1 MASERDELT
10 DDERRAL
17 LDLVHWEIE
26 NSRFPLSDR
35 IRMLKRIR
43 LKLRKATKA
52 KRTEE
57 TKQRR

>member
-10 DDERRAL
+10 DDERRVL

-26 NSRFPLSDR
+26 HSRFPLSER

-43 LKLRKATKA
+43 LKLRRATAKAGRDEN
-52 KRTEE
+52 KR
-57 TKQRR
+57 